1 MMPPIRFGRKKM
13 VRKALVPCIPRVRSS
28 AMAKAST
35 LISRVDTTVNAAVNQ
50 NAWVKVLSDQ
60 IIA

>member
-1 MMPPIRFGRKKM
+1 M